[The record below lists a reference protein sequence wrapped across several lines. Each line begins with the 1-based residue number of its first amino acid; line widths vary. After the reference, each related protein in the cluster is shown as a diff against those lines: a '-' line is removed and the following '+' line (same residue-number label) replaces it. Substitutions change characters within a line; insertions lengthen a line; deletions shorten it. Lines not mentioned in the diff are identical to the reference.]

1 MNTVKTVLISNF
13 PLPFL
18 GIGSWTTMLNYHLS
32 NHCSIDYLICPKSEI
47 LVKKPKQYFIKPQN
61 NFDKIKIQLL
71 RGSKYNKYLYNLSK
85 ILFLE
90 KYIIIQVID
99 NVGLMFAII
108 DFIQKRGQRKNVYLQ
123 FFYHGYQPFLKSE
136 LMCSKIDE
144 LILLTKKS
152 YENFKKKLNVLS
164 IKVSVLN
171 NGVDSSKFKLL
182 SFYDKKNL
190 RKKNQFQENTI
201 YFVWCSQDRKKKGLE
216 IILQAWEELL
226 KVTTYKIELLII
238 GTNKVIDLKHVRV
251 IGKVPNNELNKYL
264 QISDFYLF
272 STLCQEG
279 FGLSLLEALKC
290 GNYCIAS
297 NMGAVSEVLN
307 EGKYGKLIDCPH
319 FVNSWVEAILES
331 LDEYINNEQVNPY
344 LKNVPSN
351 LHDIVPWNNGLK
363 NIIKEA
369 KNSFS
374 KRYYL

>member
-18 GIGSWTTMLNYHLS
+18 GIASWTTRINYHLL
-32 NHCSIDYLICPKSEI
+32 NDCSIDYLICPKSEI
-47 LVKKPKQYFIKPQN
+47 LVKKPKQYFMKPQN
-61 NFDKIKIQLL
+61 TFDKIKIQLL
-71 RGSKYNKYLYNLSK
+71 GGSKYNNYLDKLNE

-108 DFIQKRGQRKNVYLQ
+108 DFVQKRGQRKNVYLQ
-123 FFYHGYQPFLKSE
+123 FFYHGYQPFLRSE

-152 YENFKKKLNVLS
+152 YENFKKELNVLS

-190 RKKNQFQENTI
+190 RKKNQFEENTI

-226 KVTTYKIELLII
+226 KVTTYKIELLVI
-238 GTNKVIDLKHVRV
+238 GTNKVIDLKCVRV

-351 LHDIVPWNNGLK
+351 LHDMVPWNNGLK

>member
-1 MNTVKTVLISNF
+1 
-13 PLPFL
+13 
-18 GIGSWTTMLNYHLS
+18 
-32 NHCSIDYLICPKSEI
+32 
-47 LVKKPKQYFIKPQN
+47 
-61 NFDKIKIQLL
+61 
-71 RGSKYNKYLYNLSK
+71 
-85 ILFLE
+85 
-90 KYIIIQVID
+90 
-99 NVGLMFAII
+99 MFAII
-108 DFIQKRGQRKNVYLQ
+108 DFVQKRGQRKNVYLQ
-123 FFYHGYQPFLKSE
+123 FFYHGYHPFLRSE

-190 RKKNQFQENTI
+190 RKKNQFEENTI

-226 KVTTYKIELLII
+226 KVTTYKIELLVI

-279 FGLSLLEALKC
+279 FPLSLLEALKC

-351 LHDIVPWNNGLK
+351 LHDMVPWNNGLK

>member
-13 PLPFL
+13 SLPFL
-18 GIGSWTTMLNYHLS
+18 GIGSWTSMINYHLS
-32 NHCSIDYLICPKSEI
+32 NGCSIDYLICPKSEI

-61 NFDKIKIQLL
+61 NFDKIKKQLL
-71 RGSKYNKYLYNLSK
+71 GGSKYNNYLYKLNE

-164 IKVSVLN
+164 IKVSVLS

-182 SFYDKKNL
+182 SFYDKKKL

-272 STLCQEG
+272 STLWQEG

-307 EGKYGKLIDCPH
+307 KGKYGKLIDCPH

-331 LDEYINNEQVNPY
+331 LDEYVNNQQVNPY

-351 LHDIVPWNNGLK
+351 LYDIVPWNDGLK

>member
-1 MNTVKTVLISNF
+1 MENIKTVLISNF
-13 PLPFL
+13 SLPFL
-18 GIGSWTTMLNYHLS
+18 GIGSWTSMINYHIS
-32 NHCSIDYLICPKSEI
+32 NGCSIDYLICPKSEI

-71 RGSKYNKYLYNLSK
+71 RGSKFNKYLHKLNE

-108 DFIQKRGQRKNVYLQ
+108 DFVQKRDKRKNVYLQ
-123 FFYHGYQPFLKSE
+123 FFYHGYQPFFKSE

-144 LILLTKKS
+144 LVLLSKKS

-171 NGVDSSKFKLL
+171 NGVNSSKFKLL
-182 SFYDKKNL
+182 SHYDKNNL
-190 RKKNQFQENTI
+190 KKRNQFQENTI

-238 GTNKVIDLKHVRV
+238 GTNKVIDLKHVIV

-279 FGLSLLEALKC
+279 FGLSLVEALKC

-344 LKNVPSN
+344 LKNIPSN

-363 NIIKEA
+363 NIIREA

>member
-1 MNTVKTVLISNF
+1 M
-13 PLPFL
+13 
-18 GIGSWTTMLNYHLS
+18 
-32 NHCSIDYLICPKSEI
+32 
-47 LVKKPKQYFIKPQN
+47 
-61 NFDKIKIQLL
+61 
-71 RGSKYNKYLYNLSK
+71 
-85 ILFLE
+85 
-90 KYIIIQVID
+90 
-99 NVGLMFAII
+99 
-108 DFIQKRGQRKNVYLQ
+108 
-123 FFYHGYQPFLKSE
+123 
-136 LMCSKIDE
+136 
-144 LILLTKKS
+144 
-152 YENFKKKLNVLS
+152 
-164 IKVSVLN
+164 
-171 NGVDSSKFKLL
+171 
-182 SFYDKKNL
+182 
-190 RKKNQFQENTI
+190 
-201 YFVWCSQDRKKKGLE
+201 WCSQDRKKKGLE

-226 KVTTYKIELLII
+226 KVTTYKIELLVI
-238 GTNKVIDLKHVRV
+238 GTNKVIDLKCVRV

-331 LDEYINNEQVNPY
+331 LDEYVNNQQVNPY

-351 LHDIVPWNNGLK
+351 LYDIVLWNDGLK

>member
-18 GIGSWTTMLNYHLS
+18 GIASWTSMINYHLS
-32 NHCSIDYLICPKSEI
+32 NDCSIDYLICPKSEI
-47 LVKKPKQYFIKPQN
+47 LVKKPKQYFMKPQN

-71 RGSKYNKYLYNLSK
+71 GVSKYNKYLHKLNE

-108 DFIQKRGQRKNVYLQ
+108 DFVQKRGQRKNVYLQ

-136 LMCSKIDE
+136 LMCLKIDE